1 MSLPFSSP
9 LFLHSST
16 SLSEL
21 CGKSNSN
28 GLWQRNSV
36 RKAMLVVKAGPK
48 RIEFDRNCRD
58 ALLSGINKLA
68 DAVSVTLGPKGRNV
82 VLSESDKLKVIN
94 DGVTI
99 ARAIELPDTIE
110 NAGVML
116 IQEVATKTNGSA
128 GDGTTTAILL
138 TRELITY
145 GLLAIANGA
154 NPVSLKKGMERAV
167 EELINVL
174 KEKTYAVKSN
184 DEIKAVASLSA
195 GNDEYVGNLIAEAIE
210 KIGPDGVISI
220 ESSKSSET
228 SVTVDEGMKIDKGYM
243 SPHFVTNKDKSTV
256 EFENARV
263 LVTDLKISTV
273 KEIVPLLEKSTQLS
287 VPLLIIAEDI
297 SRQVLE
303 TLVLNKMQGVL
314 NVAVV
319 KCPGLGEGKKAIL
332 QDIALMTGADFIS
345 GDFGL
350 TLETATSDQLGIA
363 QKVTITCNF
372 TTIVADPSTKAEIQA
387 RIMQI
392 KKDLA
397 ETDSKYLAEKL
408 SGRIAKLCGGVAV
421 IKVGAHT
428 EIELEDRK
436 LRIEDAKNATFAA
449 MAEGVVPGGGA
460 TYIHLSKQIP
470 VIKEAFEDPDEQIG
484 ADIVGKAL
492 LAPAKL
498 IAANAGVDGEVV
510 VEKIKACDSRSGYNA
525 ITGKYEDLITAG
537 VIDPCRVS
545 RCALQNAVS
554 VAGMILTT
562 QAILVEKTKKAKPL
576 VPQIPGISP

>member
-9 LFLHSST
+9 LFLHPNPSF
-16 SLSEL
+16 SEFR
-21 CGKSNSN
+21 GKSNSY
-28 GLWQRNSV
+28 GLWRKNSV
-36 RKAMLVVKAGPK
+36 KKTLLVVKAGPK
-48 RIEFDRNCRD
+48 RIEFDRKCRD

-82 VLSESDKLKVIN
+82 ILSESDTLKVIN

-99 ARAIELPDTIE
+99 ARAIELSDTIE
-110 NAGVML
+110 NAGALL

-128 GDGTTTAILL
+128 GDGTTTAIVLA
-138 TRELITY
+138 REMIKS
-145 GLLAIANGA
+145 GLLAITNGA
-154 NPVSLKKGMERAV
+154 NPVSLKHGMEKTV
-167 EELINVL
+167 KELIKSL
-174 KEKTYAVKSN
+174 KEKSYAVKGS
-184 DEIKAVASLSA
+184 DDIKAVASLSA
-195 GNDEYVGNLIAEAIE
+195 GNDEYIGNLIAEAID

-220 ESSKSSET
+220 ESSSSAET

-243 SPHFVTNKDKSTV
+243 SPHFITNNDKSIV
-256 EFENARV
+256 EFENARI
-263 LVTDLKISTV
+263 LVTDQKISIV
-273 KEIVPLLEKSTQLS
+273 KEIVPLLEKATQLS

-303 TLVLNKMQGVL
+303 TLVVNKMQGVL

-319 KCPGLGEGKKAIL
+319 KCPGFGDGKKAIL

-350 TLETATSDQLGIA
+350 SLQTATSDQLGIA
-363 QKVTITCNF
+363 RKVTITSNF

-408 SGRIAKLCGGVAV
+408 SERIAKLCGGVSI

-436 LRIEDAKNATFAA
+436 LRIEDAKSATFAA

-470 VIKEAFEDPDEQIG
+470 VIKQDFQDPDEQIG
-484 ADIVGKAL
+484 ADIVGMAL
-492 LAPAKL
+492 LAPARS
-498 IAANAGVDGEVV
+498 IAANAGVDGAVV
-510 VEKIKACDSRSGYNA
+510 VEKIKACDSRVGYNA
-525 ITGKYEDLITAG
+525 MSGRYEDLMAAG

-562 QAILVEKTKKAKPL
+562 QAILVEKTKKSKQL
-576 VPQIPGISP
+576 VPHVPGISP